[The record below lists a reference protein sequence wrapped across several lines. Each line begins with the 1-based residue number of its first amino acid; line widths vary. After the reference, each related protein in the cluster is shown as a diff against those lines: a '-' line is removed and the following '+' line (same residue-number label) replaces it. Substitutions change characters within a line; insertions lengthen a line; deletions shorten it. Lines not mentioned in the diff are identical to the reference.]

1 MYSTRSSRLF
11 LMRRYIPCFQLNHA
25 RSKSRA
31 TKTKVAMAW
40 LSRCPSVITWTM
52 LGMSYVEQ
60 THSSSLSSNLA
71 CSSDR
76 AVSATSTGLLDT
88 LRSVKK

>member
-60 THSSSLSSNLA
+60 THSSLSSNLA

-76 AVSATSTGLLDT
+76 AVSATSTSLLDT
-88 LRSVKK
+88 LRSVEK